1 MNDPPFSRRDPL
13 DVGIALTIASVRRHL
28 SAADAS
34 CPHHEVRER
43 ARLHL
48 AHHLAAV
55 RLDGD
60 SLMPSSPATCL
71 FNSPDTTSAITSRSR
86 GVSILQPLKPHWT
99 MSATR

>member
-34 CPHHEVRER
+34 CPHHEVSER

-60 SLMPSSPATCL
+60 LADAEFAGACL

-86 GVSILQPLKPHWT
+86 GVSE
-99 MSATR
+99 A